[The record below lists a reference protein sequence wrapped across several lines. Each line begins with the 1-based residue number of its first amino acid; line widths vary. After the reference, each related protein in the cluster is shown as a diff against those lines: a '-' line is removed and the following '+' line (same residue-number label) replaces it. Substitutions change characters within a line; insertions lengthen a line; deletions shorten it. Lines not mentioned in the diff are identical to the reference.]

1 MQASTIVSQTHV
13 HQVFMVDLNDLSA
26 PRELTHG
33 PHGGTF
39 NPICSSDGKLVAWL
53 EQESE
58 DTFDAKCVHVRVDY
72 SRKAYGDTCQE
83 LCCSL

>member
-1 MQASTIVSQTHV
+1 MI
-13 HQVFMVDLNDLSA
+13 DLNDLSA

-33 PHGGTF
+33 AHGGTF
-39 NPICSSDGKLVAWL
+39 NPICSPNGKLVAWL

-72 SRKAYGDTCQE
+72 SQKAYGDTCQE